1 MLMPP
6 GPPHHP
12 GWAPHYATV
21 DHFAIG
27 LDRFDRDSVR
37 EELKAHGLTPH
48 EDIDT
53 GLHVKDP
60 DGFNV
65 QLTSGT

>member
-1 MLMPP
+1 M
-6 GPPHHP
+6 
-12 GWAPHYATV
+12 

-27 LDRFDRDSVR
+27 LDSFDRDSVR
-37 EELKAHGLTPH
+37 EELRAHGLTPH

-65 QLTSGT
+65 QLTSGR

>member
-1 MLMPP
+1 MGSSHLSIRRRNPP
-6 GPPHHP
+6 GT
-12 GWAPHYATV
+12 A

-27 LDRFDRDSVR
+27 LDSFDRDSVR

-65 QLTSGT
+65 QLTSGR